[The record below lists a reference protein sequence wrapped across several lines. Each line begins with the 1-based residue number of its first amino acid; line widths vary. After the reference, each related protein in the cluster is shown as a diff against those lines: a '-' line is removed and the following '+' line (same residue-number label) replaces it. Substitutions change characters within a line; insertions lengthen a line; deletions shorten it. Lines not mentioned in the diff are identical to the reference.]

1 MLRLFLSLYF
11 VLAVAIAT
19 FVVGVVYLPD
29 MLFRGLVY
37 QHYGRVAEGPLFLLK
52 EDFAER
58 PVRSWPQHIE
68 ELSGRFGYVFER
80 VYADSLDLSEDAA
93 ARLKHGE
100 PVIIDR
106 DGTLNYLL
114 LPLEGDAFIIGFG
127 IEQPMQEKAERLMGG
142 FFHLLAKRL
151 DVTPR
156 DQWPSTIE
164 SLGLQFYFPLE
175 LMDIDA
181 VSLGDDDMDKLRQ
194 GRIVGLNIDED
205 AVTYDRDDERY
216 LKRIEGTSKVLQIG
230 PIPNPWIAQTIN
242 YIVLVVLAAVIAL
255 AALVWLRSLWH
266 DMTMLDQSTVA
277 LGQGKLDTRLDVS
290 RRSPVKG
297 LATTFNF
304 MAERIQHLIGAHKE
318 LTNAVSHELRTPIAR
333 LRFAIDMLDDARDD
347 TDRQRYLQ
355 NVRADIDELDSLVNE
370 LLGYARLDR
379 EKPDL
384 RLDDISLSPW
394 LDEIVDQ
401 TSLEAPEID
410 VTHCSDPAGQALRAM
425 VEPRLMSRAV
435 SNILRNA
442 AHYADSAVRV
452 SAKADGGVVQIT
464 IDDDGPGIPASDRE
478 RIFEPFT
485 RLDTSRT
492 RASGGHGHGLAIVHR
507 IMEWHQGEVYVDVS
521 PLGGARFCLSW
532 PGREGDHDG

>member
-58 PVRSWPQHIE
+58 TVESWPQHIE
-68 ELSGRFGYVFER
+68 ELSGHFGYVFER
-80 VYADSLDLSEDAA
+80 VYADSLELSEDAA
-93 ARLKHGE
+93 TQLKDGE

-181 VSLGDDDMDKLRQ
+181 VSLDDDDMVKLRQ

-347 TDRQRYLQ
+347 TDRHRYLQ

-379 EKPDL
+379 EKPEL

-410 VTHCSDPAGQALRAM
+410 VTRSADPAGQALRAM

-452 SAKADGGVVQIT
+452 SAKADEGVVQIT
-464 IDDDGPGIPASDRE
+464 IDDDGPGIPAGDRE

-492 RASGGHGHGLAIVHR
+492 RASGGHGLGLAIVHR
-507 IMEWHQGEVYVDVS
+507 IMEWHQGEVRVDVS

-532 PGREGDHDG
+532 PRGAGDHDG

>member
-58 PVRSWPQHIE
+58 PVESWPQHIE
-68 ELSGRFGYVFER
+68 ELSGHFGYVFER
-80 VYADSLDLSEDAA
+80 VYADSLELSEDAA
-93 ARLKHGE
+93 TRLKDGE

-181 VSLGDDDMDKLRQ
+181 VSLDDDDMVKLRQ

-379 EKPDL
+379 EKPEL

-410 VTHCSDPAGQALRAM
+410 VTRSADPAGQALRAM

-452 SAKADGGVVQIT
+452 SAKADEGVVQIT
-464 IDDDGPGIPASDRE
+464 IDDDGPGIPAGDRE

-492 RASGGHGHGLAIVHR
+492 RASGGHGLGLAIVHR
-507 IMEWHQGEVYVDVS
+507 IMEWHQGEVRVDVS

-532 PGREGDHDG
+532 PRGAGDHDG

>member
-68 ELSGRFGYVFER
+68 ELSGHFGYVFER

-242 YIVLVVLAAVIAL
+242 YIVLVVLVAVIAL

-379 EKPDL
+379 EKPEL

-401 TSLEAPEID
+401 TCLEAPEID

-464 IDDDGPGIPASDRE
+464 IDDDGLGIPASDRE

-492 RASGGHGHGLAIVHR
+492 RASGGLGLAIVHR
-507 IMEWHQGEVYVDVS
+507 IMEWHQGEVHVDVS

-532 PGREGDHDG
+532 PGRAGDHDG